1 MVQANELRIG
11 NYISYKNERWIKVGY
26 HEIRYAVLYP
36 DTSYYPIPLT
46 FEILEKAGLPDQEIN
61 EKGCGWF
68 HRGNFLV
75 GKTKYHYHFHKNSKR
90 LTLAIVVTLEKGSDT
105 TAFAWD
111 IYYVHQLQNLYFALT
126 GQELEVNLT

>member
-46 FEILEKAGLPDQEIN
+46 FEILEKAGFELQIGMMSWEKEGVIICYETIANFFRLYPMTNRIN
-61 EKGCGWF
+61 
-68 HRGNFLV
+68 
-75 GKTKYHYHFHKNSKR
+75 
-90 LTLAIVVTLEKGSDT
+90 
-105 TAFAWD
+105 
-111 IYYVHQLQNLYFALT
+111 YVHQLQNLYYALT
-126 GQELEVNLT
+126 GEELEVNLSVVVARGTI

>member
-46 FEILEKAGLPDQEIN
+46 FEILEKAGFRNISDLSTNMYTSFWNDIVGQISGYHNGYFFKDSVCNDINVLPIN
-61 EKGCGWF
+61 
-68 HRGNFLV
+68 
-75 GKTKYHYHFHKNSKR
+75 
-90 LTLAIVVTLEKGSDT
+90 
-105 TAFAWD
+105 
-111 IYYVHQLQNLYFALT
+111 YVHQLQNLYFALT
-126 GQELEVNLT
+126 GEELEVNLSVVVARGTI